1 MSEEKPKPVAPAPKP
16 APAVPVPPPPEE
28 PPQDLREIRDTL
40 RSAFTDAIIEETVF
54 RGEMTLR
61 IRTDRIIEVCRYLRD
76 ERQFNFL
83 SDLCGA
89 HYPAREKPFEV
100 VYHLYSL
107 PNRNYLRLKI
117 SLADGEAAPTMTGV
131 WGTANWHERE
141 AFDMYGINFAGH
153 PDLKRI
159 LLPDDWQG
167 FPLRKEYPMAG
178 RGDYPIPARDDTPD
192 SPAPAGAD
200 TAAENV

>member
-1 MSEEKPKPVAPAPKP
+1 
-16 APAVPVPPPPEE
+16 
-28 PPQDLREIRDTL
+28 
-40 RSAFTDAIIEETVF
+40 
-54 RGEMTLR
+54 MTLR
-61 IRTDRIIEVCRYLRD
+61 IRTGMIVEVCRFLRD

-89 HYPAREKPFEV
+89 HYPKREKPLEV
-100 VYHLYSL
+100 VYHLYSI
-107 PNRNYLRLKI
+107 PNRNYIRLKI
-117 SLADGEAAPTMTGV
+117 SLAEGEAAPSMTGV

-141 AFDMYGINFAGH
+141 AYDMFGITFAGH

-178 RGDYPIPARDDTPD
+178 RGDYPIPSRD
-192 SPAPAGAD
+192 
-200 TAAENV
+200 E

>member
-1 MSEEKPKPVAPAPKP
+1 MTEEKPTPPAAPPAPKP
-16 APAVPVPPPPEE
+16 PAAAAPAPPPPET
-28 PPQDLREIRDTL
+28 PPEDLRSIRDALAT
-40 RSAFTDAIIEETVF
+40 RFPDAILEEKVF
-54 RGEMTLR
+54 RGEMGLR
-61 IRTDRIIEVCRYLRD
+61 IRTDLIVDVCRYLRD

-89 HYPAREKPFEV
+89 HYPTREKPLEV
-100 VYHLYSL
+100 VYHLYSI
-107 PNRNYLRLKI
+107 PNRNYIRLKI
-117 SLADGEAAPTMTGV
+117 SLAEGEAAPTVTGV

-141 AFDMYGINFAGH
+141 AYDMFGITFAGH

-178 RGDYPIPARDDTPD
+178 RGDYPIPSRD
-192 SPAPAGAD
+192 
-200 TAAENV
+200 E